1 MGRLDVVVVGKA
13 LPLLLLTS
21 FLCWFSKRGKKNAIY
36 MKQIKYI
43 HRQKEKKEKES
54 MFLMCDAE
62 GVVVVS
68 EIASWFFLPI
78 RVG

>member
-1 MGRLDVVVVGKA
+1 MLVFEKGG
-13 LPLLLLTS
+13 
-21 FLCWFSKRGKKNAIY
+21 KNAIY

-43 HRQKEKKEKES
+43 HRQKEKKEKEN

-68 EIASWFFLPI
+68 EIASWFFLSV